1 MERRISGTTTLLGLI
16 GTPVGHS
23 GSPAMYNYSFE
34 KLGID
39 YAYLAFDINVDQ
51 VADFMKTA
59 KLLNMR
65 GFNVTMPCKTEV
77 ARQVDELSP
86 AAKIVGAVNTVVLED
101 GKLVGHITDGVGFV
115 RNLAEHGVDIKG
127 KKLTILGGGGAGT
140 AIQVQAALDGAREIS
155 IFNAKDAFFAN
166 VEETARKIR
175 EAVPGCVVNTCD
187 LADEKKLHDEI
198 ADSDILI
205 NATKV
210 GMKPL
215 EDQSLVKDTSVFRK
229 DLVVADVVYNPKE
242 TKLLREAREA
252 GVETVVGGSGMLLWQ
267 GVEAFKL
274 YTGQDMPVKEVQELF
289 FS

>member
-175 EAVPGCVVNTCD
+175 GAVPGCVVNTCD

-242 TKLLREAREA
+242 TKLMREAREA